1 VIFLINKLIEEIK
14 KTEDVADKIIKD
26 AEDKAAKI
34 IKEAHR
40 EADELIERIK
50 NKPLKKGKK

>member
-1 VIFLINKLIEEIK
+1 MINKLIEEIK
-14 KTEDVADKIIKD
+14 ETEAVADKIIKD

-40 EADELIERIK
+40 EADELIEKIK
-50 NKPLKKGKK
+50 KKPLKKEKK